1 MSAARSS
8 GDRSE
13 RFFCLSEPLT
23 GFDRVDPPGIGMAD
37 AHFGAIDQVVAANVV
52 DEALE
57 AHGRLPLDPDRNPAA
72 RVTILEDPK
81 IGPIARNLIAA
92 KT

>member
-8 GDRSE
+8 GDRLE
-13 RFFCLSEPLT
+13 RFLGLSEPLT
-23 GFDRVDPPGIGMAD
+23 GFDRVDLPGTGMAD
-37 AHFGAIDQVVAANVV
+37 ADFGVIDQVVAANVV

-57 AHGRLPLDPDRNPAA
+57 AYGRLPPDPDRDAA
-72 RVTILEDPK
+72 AAAAILEDPK
-81 IGPIARNLIAA
+81 IGPIARNLIAV